1 MLTEEI
7 KKELIKKS
15 IEMRKVAYCPYS
27 NYCVGAALLT
37 GSGKIYTGHNIEN
50 SSFGATNCAERTA
63 VFKAVSE
70 GERVIKAIAIS
81 GCKVEEKDIMKE
93 DKSEFNFAYP
103 CGICR
108 QVLREFSN
116 PKELQVFIA
125 ASETNYNQMTLEEL
139 LPHSY
144 GPDYLLKEN
153 GK

>member
-15 IEMRKVAYCPYS
+15 LEIRKRAYCPYS
-27 NYCVGAALLT
+27 KYCVGAAILC

-50 SSFGATNCAERTA
+50 SSYGATNCAERTA

-70 GERVIKAIAIS
+70 GERVIKAISIS
-81 GCKVEEKDIMKE
+81 GCNIEEKEKMKE
-93 DKSEFNFAYP
+93 DKNEFNFAYP

-116 PKELQVFIA
+116 PKELQVIIA

-144 GPDYLLKEN
+144 GPEYLLTEN
-153 GK
+153 KK